1 MFPANGKFTVRQREF
16 YTIYLRLYQAL
27 MASITPGRTITQVAA
42 DAGAKMG
49 EIINAF
55 PFTDP
60 KIKEAATKFAAQYQ
74 TGKPRNGLGHGLGME
89 VHDVTVRRES
99 FQPGELFTIEPAISI
114 PDENLAMRIEDVILI
129 TEKGFENL
137 SAFVP
142 IEIGPIEQLMR
153 EPGLGDKRR

>member
-1 MFPANGKFTVRQREF
+1 MAN
-16 YTIYLRLYQAL
+16 
-27 MASITPGRTITQVAA
+27 

-49 EIINAF
+49 AIIDTF
-55 PFTDP
+55 TFTDP
-60 KIKEAATKFAAQYQ
+60 KIKEAATRFAAQYQ

-89 VHDVTVRRES
+89 VHDVTIRRDS

-129 TEKGFENL
+129 TEKGFENM

-142 IEIGPIEQLMR
+142 IEIADIEKLMR
-153 EPGLGDKRR
+153 EPGLGDKRQ